1 MQLKRIYRK
10 ERKNE
15 AMKSTF
21 DEFITDD
28 PKQKALFDKEYDDFL
43 LSEFI
48 IQKMEEENLSV
59 RSLAQKASVSPTV
72 IQKLR
77 NNESAEKITYSTF
90 MSVIRSLGYKMRLE
104 KI

>member
-1 MQLKRIYRK
+1 
-10 ERKNE
+10 
-15 AMKSTF
+15 MKSTF
-21 DEFITDD
+21 DQFITDD

-77 NNESAEKITYSTF
+77 NNENAEKITYSTF
-90 MSVIRSLGYKMRLE
+90 MSVIRSLGYKVRLE
-104 KI
+104 KR

>member
-1 MQLKRIYRK
+1 
-10 ERKNE
+10 
-15 AMKSTF
+15 MKSTF

-59 RSLAQKASVSPTV
+59 RSLAKKASVSPTV

-77 NNESAEKITYSTF
+77 DNENAEKITYSTF
-90 MSVIRSLGYKMRLE
+90 MSVIRSLGYRMRLE

>member
-1 MQLKRIYRK
+1 
-10 ERKNE
+10 
-15 AMKSTF
+15 MKSTF
-21 DEFITDD
+21 DKFITND
-28 PKQKALFDKEYDDFL
+28 PKQKALFDQEYDEFL

-48 IQKMEEENLSV
+48 IQKMKEENLSV
-59 RSLAQKASVSPTV
+59 RSLAKKASVSPTV

-77 NNESAEKITYSTF
+77 NNDNAEKITYNTF

>member
-1 MQLKRIYRK
+1 
-10 ERKNE
+10 
-15 AMKSTF
+15 MKSTF

-77 NNESAEKITYSTF
+77 NSESAEKITYSTF
-90 MSVIRSLGYKMRLE
+90 LSVIRSLGYKMHLE
-104 KI
+104 KL